1 MMRII
6 LLGMPGA
13 GKGTQAQFLID
24 HFRIPQI
31 ATGDML
37 RAEVKAGT
45 PLGVEAKKFMDAGAL
60 VPDSI
65 VIKMAEARVKQP
77 DCNNGFIID
86 GFPRTIAQAEALRA
100 VGIDIDFVV
109 QLEIADTEILRRMS
123 GRRIHPG
130 SGRSYHVEF
139 NPPKVPGKDD
149 ITGEPLIQ
157 RPDDNEETV
166 KKRIANYHAQTK
178 PLVDYYRKWGASGD
192 ARAPR
197 HLGIDGLGSVEDIRD
212 RIFSA
217 LAKHN

>member
-45 PLGVEAKKFMDAGAL
+45 PLGIEAKKFMDAGAL

-65 VIKMAEARVKQP
+65 VIKMAEARVKLP
-77 DCNNGFIID
+77 DCSNGFIVD
-86 GFPRTIAQAEALRA
+86 GFPRTIAQAEALRT

-109 QLEIADTEILRRMS
+109 QLEIADEEILRRMS
-123 GRRIHPG
+123 GRRTHPD

-192 ARAPR
+192 TRAPR
-197 HLGIDGLGSVEDIRD
+197 YVSIDGRGSVDEIRD
-212 RIFSA
+212 RVFSA
-217 LAKHN
+217 LAEHR